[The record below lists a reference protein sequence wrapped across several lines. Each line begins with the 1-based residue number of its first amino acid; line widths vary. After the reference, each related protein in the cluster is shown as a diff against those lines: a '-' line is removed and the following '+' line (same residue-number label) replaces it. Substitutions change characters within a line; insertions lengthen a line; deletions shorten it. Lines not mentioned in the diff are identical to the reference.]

1 MKKILLILYCFSLM
15 ISCQKK
21 ASEPNQKLATLL
33 EKYWDEQAKLSPL
46 SATSQGDYR
55 YNSQLANDIS
65 STYLSEKEN
74 FNRKYLAEIEK
85 FNPEEL
91 NAQDLISYDIFKRD
105 LSLELAE
112 KEFETELIPIHQ
124 FWGTHQTFAQFGSGE
139 SDHPF
144 KTVKDYDDFLSRIK
158 DFQVWADTAISNMQE
173 GMGKGIVLPQSL
185 VLKVIPQMTAL
196 VTNDAQSNLFYGPI
210 KNLPK
215 TFSATEKTRLT
226 KSYEQAIMTQV
237 VPTFKK
243 LGDFFQKE
251 YLPKARKTS
260 GIGDTPNGKKYYE
273 HLVRYWTTT
282 DLRPEEIH
290 ELGLREVARIRT
302 EMERIKS
309 ETGYKGDL
317 KSFFEYI
324 KSDEKFRIYKNPKEV
339 LDGYWKIYRTMEPQL
354 KKAFNQVPKSKFEIR
369 QTEAFRAASASA
381 EYLQGTPDGSRPGIF
396 YVPILDAKKFTYPG
410 MESLFLHEAIP
421 GHHYQGSLQME
432 NEALPKFRRFYWS
445 GAYGEGWALYCESM
459 GKEMGLYTNPYQYF
473 GALGEEMHRA
483 IRLVVD
489 TGIHNKGWSREKS
502 IQYSLD
508 NEPISLEDATAEIER
523 YMAIPGQ
530 ALSYKVG
537 SLKIRELRT
546 KYEKSLGAKFNL
558 AAFHHEVLKD
568 GCLPID
574 ILEKKMA
581 VWAAGVK

>member
-1 MKKILLILYCFSLM
+1 MKKILLILCCFSVM

-55 YNSQLANDIS
+55 YNSQLVNDIS

-74 FNRKYLAEIEK
+74 FNKKYLAEIEK
-85 FNPEEL
+85 FNPEDL
-91 NAQDLISYDIFKRD
+91 NPEDLISYDIFRRD

-173 GMGKGIVLPQSL
+173 GMGKGIVLPKSL

-215 TFSATEKTRLT
+215 TFSVTEKTRLT

-260 GIGDTPNGKKYYE
+260 GIGDTPNGKKYYD

-290 ELGLREVARIRT
+290 ELGLREVARIRA
-302 EMERIKS
+302 EMEKIKS

-317 KSFFEYI
+317 KSFFEYV
-324 KSDEKFRIYKNPKEV
+324 KSNEKFRIYKNPKEV
-339 LDGYWKIYRTMEPQL
+339 LDGYWKIYHTMEPQL

-421 GHHYQGSLQME
+421 GHHYQSSLQME

-489 TGIHNKGWSREKS
+489 TGIHNKGWSREES
-502 IQYSLD
+502 IKYSLD
-508 NEPISLEDATAEIER
+508 NEPISLEEATAEIER

-581 VWAAGVK
+581 VWAEGVK